1 MKNKKITQEE
11 LEVFLRK
18 HKLWL
23 ENKEGGERANL
34 EGANL
39 KRANLKR
46 ANLEGANLEGADLEG
61 ADLEGANLEGANL
74 EGANLKRANLK
85 RANLEGADLEG
96 ADLEGADL
104 DYSCLPLWCGSLSAH
119 FDDKQ
124 IRQIAYHLV
133 KAGLNSK
140 NTSDEVKSELAKIID
155 LANGFHRVE
164 ECGKIDHPTEKGG
177 ADTNVGSN
185 EKGGGE

>member
-39 KRANLKR
+39 
-46 ANLEGANLEGADLEG
+46 EGADL
-61 ADLEGANLEGANL
+61 A
-74 EGANLKRANLK
+74 R
-85 RANLEGADLEG
+85 
-96 ADLEGADL
+96 ADL
-104 DYSCLPLWCGSLSAH
+104 DYSCFPLWCGSLSAH

-177 ADTNVGSN
+177 VEG
-185 EKGGGE
+185 